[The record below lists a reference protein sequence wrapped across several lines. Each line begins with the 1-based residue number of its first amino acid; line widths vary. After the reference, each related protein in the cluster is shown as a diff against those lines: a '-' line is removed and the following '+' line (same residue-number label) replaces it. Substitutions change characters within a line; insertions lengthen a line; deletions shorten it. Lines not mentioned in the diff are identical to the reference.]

1 MDDSFKEKLTD
12 ILKDRI
18 SISEGT
24 RANYARGE
32 DAYEPVL
39 SQAVVF
45 PESNEEVSKILKLC
59 NENKVPVV
67 PFGTGTS
74 LEGHAVGN
82 EKGITISLEK
92 MNKVLS
98 VNAADFDCRVQ
109 ANVTRKQLNEYLRE
123 DGVFFPID
131 PGADAA
137 LGGMAACSASGTMAV
152 KYGTM
157 RTVVTGLT
165 VVLPNGEIIK
175 TGTRAKKSS
184 AGYNLTNLFI
194 GSEGT
199 LGIITEVHLRLSPI
213 PESIMSAVCHFPDLE
228 SAVLTAQEVIQYG
241 VPIARIEMLNKD
253 QMEISIKYSKLDKA
267 EPLPTLFFEFHG
279 SEPSNKES
287 INIVEELSKNNGGSD
302 FKWAESLEERNKLW
316 KARHEIYYAV
326 KSQGTNVKIYA
337 TDVCVPISKL
347 VECIKFSENE
357 IQQHGLKAPMVGH
370 VGDGNFH
377 VTVIYDPS
385 KEGEYEII
393 RNFSD
398 KLIDKALELE
408 GTITGEH
415 GIGLQK
421 KKYLLREH
429 ADNLPV
435 MKAIAIASEEDLAT
449 AKIFQ
454 KHADMLL
461 FDSKPPSGASR
472 PGGNALSFEW
482 SLVANQDWRLPWM
495 LAGGIDVANLSLAVE
510 ISGASAI
517 DVSSGVEDSK
527 GFKSPVKIKE
537 LLYFAATL

>member
-1 MDDSFKEKLTD
+1 MNDTLKQKLTE

-18 SISEGT
+18 SFSEGT

-39 SQAVVF
+39 SKAVVF
-45 PESNEEVSKILKLC
+45 PENNEEVSKILKLC
-59 NENKVPVV
+59 NEHKVPVV

-74 LEGHAVGN
+74 LEGQAVGN
-82 EKGITISLEK
+82 KNGITISLEK

-137 LGGMAACSASGTMAV
+137 LGGMAVCSASGTMAV

-157 RTVVTGLT
+157 RTVVSGLT
-165 VVLPNGEIIK
+165 VVLANGDIIK

-241 VPIARIEMLNKD
+241 IPIARIEMLNKD
-253 QMEISIKYSKLDKA
+253 QMEISIKYSKLENA

-279 SEPSNKES
+279 SESANKEA
-287 INIVEELSKNNGGSD
+287 IKIVEELSKNNGGSD
-302 FKWAESLEERNKLW
+302 FKWAESIEERNKLW

-326 KSQGTNVKIYA
+326 KAQGENVKIYA
-337 TDVCVPISKL
+337 TDICVPISNL
-347 VECIKFSENE
+347 VECIKFSEKE

-377 VTVIYDPS
+377 VTVIYDPV
-385 KEGEYEII
+385 KEGEYKII
-393 RNFSD
+393 RDFSD

-421 KKYLLREH
+421 KKYLLKEH
-429 ADNLPV
+429 PDNLPV
-435 MKAIAIASEEDLAT
+435 MKSIKRSIDPNNIMNPGKVFDL
-449 AKIFQ
+449 
-454 KHADMLL
+454 
-461 FDSKPPSGASR
+461 
-472 PGGNALSFEW
+472 N
-482 SLVANQDWRLPWM
+482 
-495 LAGGIDVANLSLAVE
+495 
-510 ISGASAI
+510 
-517 DVSSGVEDSK
+517 
-527 GFKSPVKIKE
+527 
-537 LLYFAATL
+537 